1 MPITSQIGSSS
12 LIKPGVIDSA
22 ATRPASPYE
31 GQVIFQKD
39 TDQLLVWNGTAWV
52 VIGNAT
58 GGGSN
63 VRLSYQTNTTNYAV
77 NQTVLASASDIF
89 SSDLTWVADGTSTY
103 WIEFYTSLQA
113 TGYAGVSA
121 YTRIYLVN
129 GSGADLG
136 TIALTEVNG
145 VSGQRAY
152 GSVHVKFPYT
162 PSAGSTSINLRAV
175 YVNGDN
181 TGTLYGGAGGAG
193 NYVPMWCAVYGPA
206 LA

>member
-1 MPITSQIGSSS
+1 MGISQQIGSSS
-12 LIKPGVIDSA
+12 LSKPGVCTSS
-22 ATRPASPYE
+22 TRPATPYE
-31 GQVIFQKD
+31 GQMIYETD
-39 TDQLLVWNGTAWV
+39 TDKVLVWNGSAWV

-113 TGYAGVSA
+113 TGYTGESA

-136 TIALTEVNG
+136 TIALTERNG
-145 VSGQRAY
+145 VYGQRAY

-193 NYVPMWCAVYGPA
+193 NHVPMWCAVYGPV

>member
-1 MPITSQIGSSS
+1 MGLSNQIPSSR
-12 LIKPGVIDSA
+12 LIQPGVVSSA
-22 ATRPASPYE
+22 STRPASPFT
-31 GQVIFQKD
+31 GQCIFQTD
-39 TDQLLVWNGTAWV
+39 TNQLLVWNGTAWV

-63 VRLSYQTNTTNYAV
+63 VRLAYQTSTVTYAV

-103 WIEFYTSLQA
+103 WIEFYSPLSGSGY
-113 TGYAGVSA
+113 TGTSA

-152 GSVHVKFPYT
+152 GSVNVKFPYT
-162 PSAGSTSINLRAV
+162 PSAGSTSINVRAI

-181 TGTLYGGAGGAG
+181 TGILYGGAGGAG